1 MRQLSHEI
9 NLLSSVDMNLLLIKV
24 PSAVRL
30 EAQHLFRLWFA
41 SLGDDFNHRQA
52 RESFRWSHVNK
63 RSIYAL

>member
-9 NLLSSVDMNLLLIKV
+9 NLLSSVDMNLLCIKV
-24 PSAVRL
+24 PNAVFL
-30 EAQHLFRLWFA
+30 ESQHLFRLRFA
-41 SLGDDFNHRQA
+41 SRGGDSINTQA